1 MRFQYNT
8 INETRVTL
16 KLYDFSM
23 RHVITVVEDE
33 PRPAGGDFYEIWDG
47 TGPYGELVAN
57 GVYFYEIELVGDGKY
72 WGKLVVLK

>member
-1 MRFQYNT
+1 
-8 INETRVTL
+8 
-16 KLYDFSM
+16 M
-23 RHVITVVEDE
+23 RHVRTVTRAE

-57 GVYFYEIELVGDGKY
+57 GVYFYEIELEGDGKY